1 MDKIFYTNAELTEKS
16 GVPQVSDLPHV
27 NFELLEFDLSSLPS
41 GLTIYD
47 IEWTSEGVTSSDLTS
62 IAKNKLID
70 KCDLARNTI
79 TALAIINGFDWPP
92 SSGVRFHLTI
102 ENQTNFSNLYMLS
115 TQDLLT
121 YPKTVWS
128 GIETFS
134 LVDKPAVESFYLA
147 GVAHKE
153 LCLDQGL
160 LAKQAFRTMSHTE
173 LTQWLIDNQ

>member
-1 MDKIFYTNAELTEKS
+1 MKVAI
-16 GVPQVSDLPHV
+16 V
-27 NFELLEFDLSSLPS
+27 NDELLKVINVVKANSLS
-41 GLTIYD
+41 D
-47 IEWTSEGVTSSDLTS
+47 VFEGVVAESWMAPNVEYTIEEGVRTPIPPTLIS
-62 IAKNKLID
+62 IEELID
-70 KCDLARNTI
+70 NCDVARNTI
-79 TALAIINGFDWPP
+79 TELAIINGFDWPP

-102 ENQTNFSNLYMLS
+102 ENQTNFSNLYLLS
-115 TQDLLT
+115 TQDLLV

-160 LAKQAFRTMSHTE
+160 LAKQAFRTMSYTE

>member
-1 MDKIFYTNAELTEKS
+1 MRIAIVD
-16 GVPQVSDLPHV
+16 D
-27 NFELLEFDLSSLPS
+27 ELLEVLNVVKSSSVDDVENGIVAESWMSPMVKY
-41 GLTIYD
+41 TI
-47 IEWTSEGVTSSDLTS
+47 EEGVRTPIPPTLIS
-62 IAKNKLID
+62 IEELID
-70 KCDLARNTI
+70 NCDVARNTI
-79 TALAIINGFDWPP
+79 TELAIINGFDWPP

-102 ENQTNFSNLYMLS
+102 ENQTNFSNLYLLS

-134 LVDKPAVESFYLA
+134 LIDKPAVESFYLA

-160 LAKQAFRTMSHTE
+160 LAKQAFRTMSYTE

>member
-1 MDKIFYTNAELTEKS
+1 MKVAI
-16 GVPQVSDLPHV
+16 VSD
-27 NFELLEFDLSSLPS
+27 ELLKVINVVKANSLSDVFEGIVAESWMAPNVEY
-41 GLTIYD
+41 TIKD
-47 IEWTSEGVTSSDLTS
+47 GVRTPIPPTLIPIEE
-62 IAKNKLID
+62 LIES
-70 KCDLARNTI
+70 CDEKRNTI
-79 TALAIINGFDWPP
+79 TELAIINGFDWPP

-102 ENQTNFSNLYMLS
+102 ENQTNFSNLYLLS
-115 TQDLLT
+115 TQDLLV

-160 LAKQAFRTMSHTE
+160 LAKQAFRTMSYTE